1 MGYQRSAFPH
11 SVYGC
16 INTASHKVIWTYC
29 TDKCDPKRIARWYFD
44 YLFDKRIETA
54 RLRIDKGSETGD
66 IATMHTFLIVTWKIL
81 PKVLYLEN
89 LQQIR
94 SKNGGVSYMIVLKKL
109 QRATYESTG
118 TRSLWPTKRN
128 TLKYYSICLHFSFRK
143 RNAFICHKLE

>member
-1 MGYQRSAFPH
+1 MGYQRSTFPH

-29 TDKCDPKRIARWYFD
+29 TYKCDPKKIARWYFD
-44 YLFDKRIETA
+44 YLFDKRIEPA

-94 SKNGGVSYMIVLKKL
+94 SKNGGVSYMIVLKKTSKSNLWIYWNKVIMAHQTKYVAAL
-109 QRATYESTG
+109 QHMFT
-118 TRSLWPTKRN
+118 
-128 TLKYYSICLHFSFRK
+128 FQF
-143 RNAFICHKLE
+143 

>member
-1 MGYQRSAFPH
+1 MGYQRSTFPH

-29 TDKCDPKRIARWYFD
+29 TYKCDPKKIARWYFD
-44 YLFDKRIETA
+44 YLFDKRLEPA

-66 IATMHTFLIVTWKIL
+66 IATMHTFLMVTWKIL

-94 SKNGGVSYMIVLKKL
+94 SKNGGVSYMIVLKKTSKNNLWIYWNKVIMAHQTKYVAAL
-109 QRATYESTG
+109 QHMFT
-118 TRSLWPTKRN
+118 
-128 TLKYYSICLHFSFRK
+128 FQF
-143 RNAFICHKLE
+143 

>member
-1 MGYQRSAFPH
+1 MGYQRSTFPH
-11 SVYGC
+11 SVYGY

-29 TDKCDPKRIARWYFD
+29 TYKYDPKKIARWYFD

-66 IATMHTFLIVTWKIL
+66 IATMHTFLMVTWKIL

-94 SKNGGVSYMIVLKKL
+94 SKNGGVSYMIVLKKTSKNNL
-109 QRATYESTG
+109 
-118 TRSLWPTKRN
+118 
-128 TLKYYSICLHFSFRK
+128 
-143 RNAFICHKLE
+143 

>member
-66 IATMHTFLIVTWKIL
+66 IATMHTFLMVTWKIL

-94 SKNGGVSYMIVLKKL
+94 SKNGGVSYMIVLKKTSKNNL
-109 QRATYESTG
+109 
-118 TRSLWPTKRN
+118 
-128 TLKYYSICLHFSFRK
+128 
-143 RNAFICHKLE
+143 

>member
-1 MGYQRSAFPH
+1 MGYQRSTFPH

-29 TDKCDPKRIARWYFD
+29 TYKCDPKKIARWYFD
-44 YLFDKRIETA
+44 YLFDKRIEPA

-66 IATMHTFLIVTWKIL
+66 IATMHTFLMVTWKIL

-94 SKNGGVSYMIVLKKL
+94 SKNGGVSYMIVLKKTSKNNLWIYWNKVIMAHQTKYVAAL
-109 QRATYESTG
+109 QHMFT
-118 TRSLWPTKRN
+118 
-128 TLKYYSICLHFSFRK
+128 FQF
-143 RNAFICHKLE
+143 

>member
-1 MGYQRSAFPH
+1 MGYQRSTFPH

-44 YLFDKRIETA
+44 YLFDKRIEPA

-66 IATMHTFLIVTWKIL
+66 IATMHTFLMVTWKIL

-94 SKNGGVSYMIVLKKL
+94 SKNGGVSYMIVLKKTSKNNLWIYWNKVIMAHQTKYVEVL
-109 QRATYESTG
+109 QHMFT
-118 TRSLWPTKRN
+118 
-128 TLKYYSICLHFSFRK
+128 FQF
-143 RNAFICHKLE
+143 